1 MKEPTF
7 LLTAALVGMTMAPA
21 PVQAQAA
28 KVSVIQ
34 IGSSSEDYNS
44 GTESIK
50 EYLSNCQFGDNQIIT
65 IPTLC
70 ENLKD
75 FIYEIKLPDCEN
87 GDITETP
94 DSGNN
99 GDITESPDNGNNG
112 GVTETPG
119 NGNNGDITETPDN
132 GNNGGV
138 TETPDNGNNGDIT
151 ESPDNGNNGD
161 ITETPDND
169 STEDTTSDY
178 HAYVLRVV
186 ELVNEARAEAGL
198 NPVSLAEDVTAAA
211 QVRAVEIVTSF
222 SHTRPN
228 GTSCFTAL
236 EEAGVNYR
244 GAGENIAWG
253 QRTPEEVMNGWMN
266 SAGHRANILNG
277 SFTTIGV
284 GYYQNASG
292 VNYWT
297 QMFTY

>member
-1 MKEPTF
+1 MKKTTF
-7 LLTAALVGMTMAPA
+7 LLTAALVGMSMTQMPA
-21 PVQAQAA
+21 QAQAA

-34 IGSSSEDYNS
+34 IGSSSEDCN
-44 GTESIK
+44 TNIESIK
-50 EYLSNCQFGDNQIIT
+50 EYLANCQFGENQIIT
-65 IPTLC
+65 IPSLC
-70 ENLKD
+70 ESINDYLCG
-75 FIYEIKLPDCEN
+75 IELPDYGN
-87 GDITETP
+87 GD
-94 DSGNN
+94 SN
-99 GDITESPDNGNNG
+99 DN
-112 GVTETPG
+112 T
-119 NGNNGDITETPDN
+119 
-132 GNNGGV
+132 
-138 TETPDNGNNGDIT
+138 
-151 ESPDNGNNGD
+151 SGD

-169 STEDTTSDY
+169 NNGDIIEAPDNGSSGDITEAPDNGSSGDITEAPDNGSNGDTTEAPDNGSIEDTTSDY

-198 NPVSLAEDVTAAA
+198 NPVTLAEDVTAAA
-211 QVRAVEIVTSF
+211 QVRAEEIVTSF

-236 EEAGVNYR
+236 EDAGVNYR

-253 QRTPEEVMNGWMN
+253 QKTPEEVMNGWMN

-277 SFTTIGV
+277 SFTSIGV

>member
-1 MKEPTF
+1 MKKPTF
-7 LLTAALVGMTMAPA
+7 ILTAALVGMTMAPA

-34 IGSSSEDYNS
+34 IGSSSEDCS
-44 GTESIK
+44 GNTESIR
-50 EYLSNCQFGDNQIIT
+50 EYLANCQFGNNQIIT
-65 IPTLC
+65 IPSLC
-70 ENLKD
+70 ENIKD
-75 FIYEIKLPDCEN
+75 FICGIELPDC
-87 GDITETP
+87 G
-94 DSGNN
+94 
-99 GDITESPDNGNNG
+99 
-112 GVTETPG
+112 
-119 NGNNGDITETPDN
+119 NGDITETPDN
-132 GNNGGV
+132 GNNGDITETLDNGNNGNI
-138 TETPDNGNNGDIT
+138 TETPDNGNNDNITETPDNENNGDIT
-151 ESPDNGNNGD
+151 ETPDNGSTGD
-161 ITETPDND
+161 TTETPDND

-198 NPVSLAEDVTAAA
+198 KPVALAEDVTAAA

-253 QRTPEEVMNGWMN
+253 QRTPEEVMAGWMN
-266 SAGHRANILNG
+266 SAGHRANILNAN
-277 SFTTIGV
+277 FTTIGV

>member
-1 MKEPTF
+1 MKKPTF

-44 GTESIK
+44 DTESIK

-75 FIYEIKLPDCEN
+75 FIYEIKLPGCEN

-99 GDITESPDNGNNG
+99 GDITES
-112 GVTETPG
+112 
-119 NGNNGDITETPDN
+119 PDN

-161 ITETPDND
+161 ITETPDNN

-198 NPVSLAEDVTAAA
+198 NPVALAEDVTAAA

-253 QRTPEEVMNGWMN
+253 QRTPEEVMAGWMN